1 VYKVRDTKL
10 GREVAVVGG
19 NVALEIPEQQKE
31 FTGFM
36 SVFYKRRQLID
47 DEVSREHYPTCSH
60 ICKVLIPGSGADRDH
75 QHA

>member
-1 VYKVRDTKL
+1 MSEVYKVRDTKL

-36 SVFYKRRQLID
+36 SVFYKRRAIN
-47 DEVSREHYPTCSH
+47 RRR
-60 ICKVLIPGSGADRDH
+60 GFA
-75 QHA
+75 